1 MNNRIKEL
9 RTKHLKEKGIDLTQ
23 KEFGEKIGISENYVW
38 MIEKGSRTPSDR
50 TIGDIC
56 KEFDCNEVWLRT
68 GAGAPFQEITKEEEI
83 MRLAVKIVK
92 GSDSFRKSLVSMI
105 ANMDSDDLAGLEKFL
120 DGLLEQYKKD

>member
-23 KEFGEKIGISENYVW
+23 KEFGERIGISENYVW

-50 TIGDIC
+50 TISDIC

-68 GAGAPFQEITKEEEI
+68 GVGTPFQEITREEEI

-92 GSDSFRKSLVSMI
+92 GSDNFRKSLVTMI
-105 ANMDSDDLAGLEKFL
+105 ANMDSEDIAGLEKFL
-120 DGLLEQYKKD
+120 DGLLKQYKKD

>member
-23 KEFGEKIGISENYVW
+23 KEFGERIGISENYVW
-38 MIEKGSRTPSDR
+38 MIEKGSRVPSDR

-68 GAGAPFQEITKEEEI
+68 GSGTPFQEVTKEEEI

-105 ANMDSDDLAGLEKFL
+105 ANMDSEDLAGLERFL